1 MLALSTTDQI
11 TLLTGAIAI
20 LPAVWVLWFG
30 LRGGPFFTQ
39 CGWRSW
45 GQWLKTDELAGLLET
60 VYRRWGATGVRVL
73 IIAIGA
79 GAFGGIIF
87 LTGYNLEHY

>member
-1 MLALSTTDQI
+1 MLALSTIDQI
-11 TLLTGAIAI
+11 TLLTGIIAM
-20 LPAVWVLWFG
+20 LPAAAVLWFG
-30 LRGGPFFTQ
+30 LRGGPFFTE

-45 GQWLKTDELAGLLET
+45 GDLLKTDRLVWLLEAI
-60 VYRRWGATGVRVL
+60 YRRWGATGVRVL

-87 LTGYNLEHY
+87 LTGYNLERY

>member
-20 LPAVWVLWFG
+20 LPSVCLLWFG

-45 GQWLKTDELAGLLET
+45 GQWLQTDKLAGLLEA
-60 VYRRWGATGVRVL
+60 VHRRWRATGVRVL
-73 IIAIGA
+73 VIAIGA
-79 GAFGGIIF
+79 GALGAIII
-87 LTGYNLEHY
+87 LTGYNLQRY